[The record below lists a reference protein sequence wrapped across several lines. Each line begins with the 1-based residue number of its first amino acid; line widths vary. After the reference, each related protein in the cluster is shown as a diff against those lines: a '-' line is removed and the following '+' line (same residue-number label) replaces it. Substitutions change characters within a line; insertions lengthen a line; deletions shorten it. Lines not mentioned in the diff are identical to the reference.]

1 MKDRFK
7 ERIISDRKGF
17 RTLEKFQ
24 EALPA
29 LLVEFPERDPQFGV
43 THHLCQY
50 ILSGHGERL
59 PVPLRIHCFVLF
71 QFSSFSASVDKK
83 APQTAGHAGRYLSTF
98 CNFIFFFNPGNI
110 GGNPPERFRNY
121 LMGLM

>member
-1 MKDRFK
+1 MDVRVKDRFK

-83 APQTAGHAGRYLSTF
+83 VPQTAGHADNYLSTSAILF
-98 CNFIFFFNPGNI
+98 SFLIREILAGT
-110 GGNPPERFRNY
+110 RRNVSEII
-121 LMGLM
+121 